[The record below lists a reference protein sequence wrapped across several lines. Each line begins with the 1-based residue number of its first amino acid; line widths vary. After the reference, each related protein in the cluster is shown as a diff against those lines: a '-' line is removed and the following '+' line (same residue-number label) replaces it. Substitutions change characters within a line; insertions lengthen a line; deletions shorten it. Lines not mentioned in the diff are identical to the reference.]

1 MMERVNKQR
10 ITAYVQVIMLS
21 LAASVIYSAPYLRQL
36 FKTSLLDA
44 FNLTEIQLG
53 NLSTTYA
60 IVSIICYL
68 PGGWL
73 ADRVASRKLVIIALF
88 SSAATYAWYAT
99 IPGYSALL
107 IIYGL
112 WGVIGVGIL

>member
-1 MMERVNKQR
+1 MIGRKAKQHVV
-10 ITAYVQVIMLS
+10 AYMQVVMLA

-44 FNLTEIQLG
+44 FNLTEVQLG

-68 PGGWL
+68 PGGCG
-73 ADRVASRKLVIIALF
+73 AS
-88 SSAATYAWYAT
+88 
-99 IPGYSALL
+99 
-107 IIYGL
+107 
-112 WGVIGVGIL
+112 